1 VSVGRTLKSYVL
13 WTHERGSFH
22 YDVMVTL
29 ILAFIFL
36 TPLKWNYGDHP
47 VPDKRPASEIGVQ
60 VTADGFVYEI
70 PASQLQSVDA
80 TQVQAELQELI
91 TPVSGAVTIDR
102 YERVKDPNGRKG
114 AWRVWAHR

>member
-1 VSVGRTLKSYVL
+1 VSVGRTLKSYVF
-13 WTHERGSFH
+13 WTYERGSFH

-47 VPDKRPASEIGVQ
+47 VPDKRPAREIGVQ
-60 VTADGFVYEI
+60 VVPGGFVYEI
-70 PASQLQSVDA
+70 PATQVLADRATPIQSV
-80 TQVQAELQELI
+80 LQGLI

-102 YERVKDPNGRKG
+102 YERVKDPNGKMTG
-114 AWRVWAHR
+114 WRVWAHR